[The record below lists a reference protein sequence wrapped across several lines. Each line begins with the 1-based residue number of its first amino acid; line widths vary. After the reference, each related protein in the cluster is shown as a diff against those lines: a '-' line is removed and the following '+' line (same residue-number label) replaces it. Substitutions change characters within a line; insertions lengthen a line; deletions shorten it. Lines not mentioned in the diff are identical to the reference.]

1 MAHQWEPCL
10 PGNERE
16 AKIPFKLRENV
27 KASPTYEWLQGGRN
41 EYIPSGGWRKPEMLD
56 FTLSSFSIKEAW
68 ILTQARW
75 LFGGKSPPSSGFA
88 GIMNKVDIPRPSN
101 WFLDL
106 LACCAA
112 SSRSLDKVT
121 IRLNGEK
128 FEASLLRLGT
138 RQGFFSFTTAFQP
151 HTGSSS

>member
-1 MAHQWEPCL
+1 
-10 PGNERE
+10 
-16 AKIPFKLRENV
+16 
-27 KASPTYEWLQGGRN
+27 
-41 EYIPSGGWRKPEMLD
+41 MLD
-56 FTLSSFSIKEAW
+56 FTLSSFSIKEAG

-75 LFGGKSPPSSGFA
+75 LFGDKSPPSSGFA

-101 WFLDL
+101 PFLDL

-112 SSRSLDKVT
+112 SSKSLDKVT

-138 RQGFFSFTTAFQP
+138 RQGFFLLPLLFNLILEVLANALRQE
-151 HTGSSS
+151 